1 MIWLFIIIISIG
13 LIILLVKQIYQ
24 LKTNIE
30 ELKENAI
37 KEALYRLD
45 LESKIIKLKE
55 KNNDNTRNKKKV

>member
-1 MIWLFIIIISIG
+1 MVWVFIIIISIG
-13 LIILLVKQIYQ
+13 LIGLLVKQIYQ
-24 LKTNIE
+24 LKSNIE

>member
-1 MIWLFIIIISIG
+1 MVWVFIIIISIG
-13 LIILLVKQIYQ
+13 LIGLLVKQIYQ